1 MNRMLVSAVE
11 VVDAPSAQTYTLG
24 AMPSGWR
31 RARAV
36 PTILAI
42 VGLLLLGA
50 VTSASAHVR
59 PVSPAEAAGALVD
72 IPEPAMAPPPVRP
85 DAPAPPASATL
96 VLTVVLTLVLGLSV
110 VTPRR
115 TLVVALVLV
124 AGVLTVESGVHS
136 VHHLADRQAA
146 ADCAVA
152 SATAHVHGAT
162 PLAAPDVTWV
172 PTPIGLAPLLA
183 VEHHG
188 RRPSRPDAGRAP
200 PAA

>member
-1 MNRMLVSAVE
+1 ML
-11 VVDAPSAQTYTLG
+11 
-24 AMPSGWR
+24 
-31 RARAV
+31 AV

-42 VGLLLLGA
+42 VGLLLLGT

-59 PVSPAEAAGALVD
+59 QVSLAEAPGPIVD
-72 IPEPAMAPPPVRP
+72 APEPAVAPPVRP
-85 DAPAPPASATL
+85 DAPAPPAPGTL
-96 VLTVVLTLVLGLSV
+96 ALAVVLTLVLGLGIV
-110 VTPRR
+110 APRR

-124 AGVLTVESGVHS
+124 AGVLAVETGLHS

-152 SATAHVHGAT
+152 SATAHVHGVT
-162 PLAAPDVTWV
+162 PLAAPDITWV

-183 VEHHG
+183 VEHPG
-188 RRPSRPDAGRAP
+188 SRPSRPDAGRAP